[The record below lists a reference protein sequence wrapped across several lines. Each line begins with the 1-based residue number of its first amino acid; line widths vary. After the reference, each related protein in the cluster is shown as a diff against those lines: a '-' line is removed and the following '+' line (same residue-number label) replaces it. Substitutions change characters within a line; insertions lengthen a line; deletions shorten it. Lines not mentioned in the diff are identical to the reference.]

1 MLGYILK
8 RLLLAV
14 PTLFAV
20 LTIVFVLARVL
31 PGDPAQTILGD
42 QASAEALAAMRARL
56 GVDKPIGVQ
65 YVDFLLNAVRGEWG
79 NSLVTGKPVVEE
91 VLNVLPYT
99 IDLTVSAIVLG
110 TLAGI
115 PLGVW
120 SALRRN
126 TWVDYVARIGSLLGL
141 SFPGFVSAI
150 LLLLVFAIQ
159 LRWFPVI
166 SAGSLDDPVERLRN
180 LALPALNLA
189 IIMAAYVTR
198 VTRSSMLEVLG
209 EDYIRTARAK
219 GVPTRAVIWRHAFRN
234 GLMPVVTVV
243 GLYLGILIGNSVLT
257 EIVFNRP
264 GLGKLI
270 VSALNQRDYTVLQ
283 GMMVVYAFAIVLVN
297 LLTDL
302 TYGFIDNGPV
312 GDAYRTGG
320 VADGLGLV
328 EGNLEQNVDRLA
340 KAPLVSQ
347 PGADWHYSLST
358 DVLGRVVEVA
368 SGMPLDRF
376 FKERI
381 FGPLKMND
389 TGFDVADAKWPRLA
403 TVYTPDGAGGV
414 RPMRSPES
422 FGNTHFAPDNFK
434 VGKAYF

>member
-1 MLGYILK
+1 MLGYIVK
-8 RLLLAV
+8 RLLLAI

-42 QASAEALAAMRARL
+42 QASQEALENMRHRL
-56 GVDKPIGVQ
+56 GVDKPIGAQ
-65 YVDFLLNAVRGEWG
+65 YVDFLVNAVRGEWG

-91 VLNVLPYT
+91 VSNVLPYT
-99 IDLTVSAIVLG
+99 IDLTVTSIVLG
-110 TLAGI
+110 ALVGV

-126 TWVDYVARIGSLLGL
+126 TWVDYVARMGSLLGL
-141 SFPGFVSAI
+141 SFPAFVSAI
-150 LLLLVFAIQ
+150 LLLLAFAIE

-166 SAGSLDDPVERLRN
+166 STGKGLNSLV
-180 LALPALNLA
+180 LPAVNLG

-234 GLMPVVTVV
+234 GLIPVVTVV
-243 GLYLGILIGNSVLT
+243 GLYLGILIGTSVLT

-264 GLGKLI
+264 GLGTLI

-302 TYGFIDNGPV
+302 TYGFIDP
-312 GDAYRTGG
+312 
-320 VADGLGLV
+320 
-328 EGNLEQNVDRLA
+328 
-340 KAPLVSQ
+340 
-347 PGADWHYSLST
+347 
-358 DVLGRVVEVA
+358 RVK
-368 SGMPLDRF
+368 RQ
-376 FKERI
+376 
-381 FGPLKMND
+381 
-389 TGFDVADAKWPRLA
+389 
-403 TVYTPDGAGGV
+403 
-414 RPMRSPES
+414 
-422 FGNTHFAPDNFK
+422 
-434 VGKAYF
+434 

>member
-1 MLGYILK
+1 MLGYIVK
-8 RLLLAV
+8 RLLLAI

-42 QASAEALAAMRARL
+42 QASQEALENMRHRL
-56 GVDKPIGVQ
+56 GVDKPIGAQ
-65 YVDFLLNAVRGEWG
+65 YVDFLVNAVRGEWG

-91 VLNVLPYT
+91 VSNVLPYT
-99 IDLTVSAIVLG
+99 IDLTVTSIVLG
-110 TLAGI
+110 ALVGV

-126 TWVDYVARIGSLLGL
+126 TWVDYVARMGSLLGL
-141 SFPGFVSAI
+141 SFPAFVSAI
-150 LLLLVFAIQ
+150 LLLLAFAIE

-166 SAGSLDDPVERLRN
+166 STGKGLNSLV
-180 LALPALNLA
+180 LPAVNLG

-234 GLMPVVTVV
+234 GLIPVVTVV

-283 GMMVVYAFAIVLVN
+283 GMMVVYAFTIVLVN

-302 TYGFIDNGPV
+302 TYGFIDP
-312 GDAYRTGG
+312 
-320 VADGLGLV
+320 
-328 EGNLEQNVDRLA
+328 
-340 KAPLVSQ
+340 
-347 PGADWHYSLST
+347 
-358 DVLGRVVEVA
+358 RVK
-368 SGMPLDRF
+368 RQ
-376 FKERI
+376 
-381 FGPLKMND
+381 
-389 TGFDVADAKWPRLA
+389 
-403 TVYTPDGAGGV
+403 
-414 RPMRSPES
+414 
-422 FGNTHFAPDNFK
+422 
-434 VGKAYF
+434 